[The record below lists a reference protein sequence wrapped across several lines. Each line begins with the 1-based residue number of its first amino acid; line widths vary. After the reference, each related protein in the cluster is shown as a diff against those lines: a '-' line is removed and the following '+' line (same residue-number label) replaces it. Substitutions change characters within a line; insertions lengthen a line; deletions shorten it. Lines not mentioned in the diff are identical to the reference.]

1 MPPHPPLHA
10 APISHTMAI
19 PHSSADAAIEPDYL
33 ALPDAPAVCIFES
46 PERHTLLLATTA
58 SARDL
63 ARRRLGTLPA
73 EERSSRADLRAICG
87 HVHAIRVGSSL
98 EADAVYLHQARERLP
113 ELAKVVAER
122 WRAWFVH
129 VDPDAEFPQWTKTN
143 LMVGLVGKRSAS
155 TAIGGGT
162 MPPGVLIGPLP
173 DKDAAGRLIET
184 IIDTFDLCRFH
195 NLLVQAPK
203 AAACAYKEMGRCPA
217 PCDGSEEMS
226 DYRTRTGAACSSAI
240 DRTHARMLTEGTLRD
255 LVAGEKFED
264 AAATQRLLK
273 RLEALDKPAFVQLR
287 TLHEWTELLVLPGAR
302 KEIAT
307 IALFHR
313 GSLTRVGDLDT
324 RAAGVESEAQRI
336 ASETSEWLGTPARAS
351 DDRAAARLLALDE
364 QAIETIAITARWLFT
379 PKAKRRGAVIPLVGR
394 RFDHAALLAA
404 AGTMAR
410 AKAAPIEVETH
421 EIEGGG

>member
-1 MPPHPPLHA
+1 MPAIHPPLHA

-19 PHSSADAAIEPDYL
+19 PANAAAEPDYL
-33 ALPDAPAVCIFES
+33 ALPDAPAVCIFDA
-46 PERHTLLLATTA
+46 PDRRTLLLATTA

-63 ARRRLGTLPA
+63 ARRRLGALPA

-87 HVHAIRVGSSL
+87 CVHAIRVGSSL

-113 ELAKVVAER
+113 ELARVVAER

-155 TAIGGGT
+155 TLIGTGT
-162 MPPGVLIGPLP
+162 MPPGFLLGPLP

-195 NLLVQAPK
+195 NLLVQAPS
-203 AAACAYKEMGRCPA
+203 ATACAYKEMGRCPA
-217 PCDGSEEMS
+217 PCDGSEQMG
-226 DYRTRTGAACSSAI
+226 DYRTRTAAACASAI
-240 DRTHARMLTEGTLRD
+240 DRTIARKRGAGVLRD
-255 LVAGEKFED
+255 LAACEKFED
-264 AAATQRLLK
+264 AAATQRLLT
-273 RLEALDKPAFVQLR
+273 RLESLDKPAFAQLR
-287 TLHEWTELLVLPGAR
+287 TLHDWTELLVLPGPR

-313 GSLTRVGDLDT
+313 GVLTRVGQLDT
-324 RAAGVESEAQRI
+324 RAADAESEAQRFAI
-336 ASETSEWLGTPARAS
+336 ETAEWLGTPARTA
-351 DDRAAARLLALDE
+351 DDRAAARVLALDE
-364 QAIETIAITARWLFT
+364 HAVETIGITARWLFT
-379 PKAKRRGAVIPLVGR
+379 PKAKRRGAVIPLVGG

-410 AKAAPIEVETH
+410 AKAAPIEVKTH
-421 EIEGGG
+421 EIEGVG